1 MLGRVEVKQDVVGGD
16 HQRPFA
22 LGAREALA
30 ARKLGDALVAVD
42 ERPDLGAR
50 VVMIELTF

>member
-30 ARKLGDALVAVD
+30 ARKLGDALVAVN